1 MKNFNGSLGYFGR
14 LTAGSKRIISALTKI
29 THDLRTDVRSYP
41 AVPAASSRRGT
52 KRSLR
57 LVADQAVC
65 QCSHYGSVWLS
76 ARFGIFGL
84 SRVAAV

>member
-1 MKNFNGSLGYFGR
+1 VKNLNASLGYFGR
-14 LTAGSKRIISALTKI
+14 LTAGSSRIIFALTTM

-41 AVPAASSRRGT
+41 VVPAASSRCGT

-57 LVADQAVC
+57 LVAGQAVC
-65 QCSHYGSVWLS
+65 QCSHFGLVRLS

-84 SRVAAV
+84 SRIAAG

>member
-1 MKNFNGSLGYFGR
+1 VKNLNASLGSFGR
-14 LTAGSKRIISALTKI
+14 LTAGSSRIIFALTTM
-29 THDLRTDVRSYP
+29 THDLKTDVRSYP
-41 AVPAASSRRGT
+41 AVPAASSRCGT

-76 ARFGIFGL
+76 ARTGIFGL
-84 SRVAAV
+84 SRIAAG